1 MEPNQAMRQDIIQK
15 EKGITKDCTDPKKL
29 DN

>member
-15 EKGITKDCTDPKKL
+15 EKEMELYCTDPKKL